1 MDLIGG
7 FMKQDIKDISYNISK
22 SEELKLKK
30 EKEKQLLNDFKQDIR
45 YTLLALIQEYYER
58 NGKLY
63 DIINNKD
70 EICRRVESYIADIK
84 ESVEIEIIDKNSFST
99 KKQKVLKS
107 KYRDY
112 SEFMIYDEIEKQ
124 FLSQYKY
131 FKQLTTEENKLAE
144 ETAIDITYKDLCE
157 YYDYL
162 HKQGYTKTPILKVL
176 EKNKQVIIRDL
187 KDTNKGLDFT
197 DTIYKKALAKVKEH
211 YFDEPPKTE
220 NVKMPLGWKLFF
232 GLKVLESLKKHL

>member
-70 EICRRVESYIADIK
+70 EICRRLESYIADI
-84 ESVEIEIIDKNSFST
+84 
-99 KKQKVLKS
+99 
-107 KYRDY
+107 
-112 SEFMIYDEIEKQ
+112 
-124 FLSQYKY
+124 
-131 FKQLTTEENKLAE
+131 
-144 ETAIDITYKDLCE
+144 
-157 YYDYL
+157 
-162 HKQGYTKTPILKVL
+162 
-176 EKNKQVIIRDL
+176 
-187 KDTNKGLDFT
+187 
-197 DTIYKKALAKVKEH
+197 
-211 YFDEPPKTE
+211 
-220 NVKMPLGWKLFF
+220 
-232 GLKVLESLKKHL
+232 